1 MDTTIQ
7 PDDIADLLGEKP
19 APLPDQEVI
28 KASPKILVVD
38 DLRMMRFAV
47 AEVIAKLGYGV
58 LEAAD
63 ADQPHSIFLDVNMHG
78 MSGIH
83 VLKKLRS
90 NMQLEAVPVV
100 VLAIEKRLYLM
111 CRVAAL
117 SVEDHRLKPARRSQI
132 QRSVAA
138 HLS

>member
-19 APLPDQEVI
+19 APMPDQEVV

-63 ADQPHSIFLDVNMHG
+63 ATSHTRFFLM
-78 MSGIH
+78 
-83 VLKKLRS
+83 LTC
-90 NMQLEAVPVV
+90 
-100 VLAIEKRLYLM
+100 IE
-111 CRVAAL
+111 
-117 SVEDHRLKPARRSQI
+117 
-132 QRSVAA
+132 
-138 HLS
+138 

>member
-1 MDTTIQ
+1 MTS
-7 PDDIADLLGEKP
+7 AGLLSEKP
-19 APLPDQEVI
+19 APTPYQEVV

-38 DLRMMRFAV
+38 DSRMMRLAL
-47 AEVIAKLGYGV
+47 AKVIAKLGYGV

-63 ADQPHSIFLDVNMHG
+63 ADQPHSIFLDVNMHR

-100 VLAIEKRLYLM
+100 VLAVEKRLYLM